1 MMGVFYIV
9 FDILL
14 NRGTTDFVAFLLCGI
29 IPWMWFS
36 KSVNQS
42 GTSISRGKGLISQ
55 TYLPKPF
62 FPLVIIG
69 QALVKQAFVFL
80 LLFVFLFA
88 YDYFPSIGWLWLIP
102 IVITQLLLIIAI
114 SFIVAFL
121 VPFARDIQYLIDAG
135 LRMTMFGSGIF
146 YSYKQVIL
154 PEHREIFLMNPMAN
168 LITSYRRVL
177 MEDIE
182 PLIGS
187 LAIISLV
194 SIVVMFLMT
203 LVMKR
208 YNNTLTLLALE

>member
-1 MMGVFYIV
+1 
-9 FDILL
+9 
-14 NRGTTDFVAFLLCGI
+14 
-29 IPWMWFS
+29 
-36 KSVNQS
+36 
-42 GTSISRGKGLISQ
+42 
-55 TYLPKPF
+55 
-62 FPLVIIG
+62 
-69 QALVKQAFVFL
+69 
-80 LLFVFLFA
+80 
-88 YDYFPSIGWLWLIP
+88 
-102 IVITQLLLIIAI
+102 
-114 SFIVAFL
+114 
-121 VPFARDIQYLIDAG
+121 
-135 LRMTMFGSGIF
+135 MFGSGIF